1 MITNNSNIDSLLSA
15 MSDGNLRN
23 FVKSYSMSNLSFM
36 ESLEE
41 YSKRIAKKHATFDYE
56 KAVKQCFN
64 HYYKAPVCE
73 HGGGTIHNI
82 WEGDEISTDDKRST
96 TKICER
102 LQQFYKSEILDFI
115 EYDIDNLIEGT
126 RSSLLTEDEFLE
138 MKLREFNAEQGW
150 RK

>member
-64 HYYKAPVCE
+64 HYYKALVCE

-82 WEGDEISTDDKRST
+82 WEGDESPLMTKDQRLKSVNAYSSFTNQRS
-96 TKICER
+96 
-102 LQQFYKSEILDFI
+102 
-115 EYDIDNLIEGT
+115 
-126 RSSLLTEDEFLE
+126 LT
-138 MKLREFNAEQGW
+138 LR
-150 RK
+150 